1 LPDDNLLVHQIL
13 FVRRTALSAIQITQ
27 LNIPPGMIDLGVG
40 QPSPALLP
48 LAAIKTAAEHRLNH
62 DDPSYLAYGAE
73 QGDGHFRVALAQF
86 LSEHYGQQVDPD
98 HLFITAGASQGLD
111 LICTLFAQPGDTIFV
126 EEPTYFLALR
136 IFADH
141 RLNIVG
147 LPMDED
153 GLIVEA
159 LEEKLVQYKPAFLYT
174 IPTFHN
180 PSGVILSA
188 SRRAQI
194 THLCHKHNFLVVA
207 DEVYH
212 LLAYTTS
219 PPPPLASYAHESTI
233 LSLGS
238 FSKIL
243 APGLRLGW
251 IQGRQ
256 VLLNRFVKC
265 GLLDSG
271 SGLNPFAS
279 GLVRSAIETGL
290 QHAHLEHLKT
300 VYSKRMRALS
310 DALRQHL
317 PDTTSFTE
325 PGGGFFIWLGLPDG
339 VDAEEVLHEALRQNV
354 GFQPGI
360 KFSSRQGLKKYLRL
374 SFAFYDT
381 LQLEEGVMRLAH
393 ILKENLKP

>member
-1 LPDDNLLVHQIL
+1 
-13 FVRRTALSAIQITQ
+13 
-27 LNIPPGMIDLGVG
+27 MIDLGVG
-40 QPSPALLP
+40 QPSPTLLP

-86 LSEHYGQQVDPD
+86 LTKNYGQQVDPE

-180 PSGVILSA
+180 PSSVILSA

-194 THLCHKHNFLVVA
+194 THLCQKHNLLIVA

-219 PPPPLASYAHESTI
+219 PPPPLASYAHASTI

-238 FSKIL
+238 FSKIF

-256 VLLNRFVKC
+256 ILLNRLVKC

-271 SGLNPFAS
+271 GGTNPFAS
-279 GLVRSAIETGL
+279 GLVRSAIEAGL
-290 QHAHLEHLKT
+290 QQAHLEHLKT
-300 VYSKRMRALS
+300 VYLKRMRALS
-310 DALRQHL
+310 DALRQYL
-317 PDTTSFTE
+317 PSTTSFME
-325 PGGGFFIWLGLPDG
+325 RGGGFFIWLGLPDG
-339 VDAEEVLHEALRQNV
+339 IDAGELLPEVRRQNA

-374 SFAFYDT
+374 SFSFYDT
-381 LQLEEGVMRLAH
+381 PQLEEGVMRLAH
-393 ILKENLKP
+393 VLKQNRRNSRRSA